1 MFPTSH
7 NKERGQETF
16 LLHSHEHYQ
25 KLHPCYVLLNLVNYV
40 KSLFKDAFTRLGLFK
55 QPPPEEDDHTGDG
68 YVLSTDS
75 RTGSIVLVPVQV
87 VTAMIMTNLRVIEY
101 GDFVKRFGDEVM
113 KKDRVCSVCL
123 EAMEKRDEMRELC
136 KCSHVFHR
144 ECIDGW
150 VKEGG
155 LTYPLCRS
163 ALYPDPMDFG
173 RPDPRNS
180 FLDCD
185 VIY

>member
-1 MFPTSH
+1 MNIIKNYIPAMF
-7 NKERGQETF
+7 F
-16 LLHSHEHYQ
+16 
-25 KLHPCYVLLNLVNYV
+25 LNLVNYV

-68 YVLSTDS
+68 YVLLTDS
-75 RTGSIVLVPVQV
+75 RIGSIVLVPVQV
-87 VTAMIMTNLRVIEY
+87 ATAMIMTNLPVIVY
-101 GDFVKRFGDEVM
+101 GDFVERFGDEVM

-144 ECIDGW
+144 ECIDRW
-150 VKEGG
+150 VKEGR
-155 LTYPLCRS
+155 LTCPLCRS

-180 FLDCD
+180 FLDRD

>member
-1 MFPTSH
+1 MGPFLNYHSQLHWCKWGKKPFSCIPMNIIKNYIPAMF
-7 NKERGQETF
+7 F
-16 LLHSHEHYQ
+16 
-25 KLHPCYVLLNLVNYV
+25 LNLVNYV

-75 RTGSIVLVPVQV
+75 RTG
-87 VTAMIMTNLRVIEY
+87 
-101 GDFVKRFGDEVM
+101 FGDEVM

-150 VKEGG
+150 VKEGR
-155 LTYPLCRS
+155 LTCPLCRS